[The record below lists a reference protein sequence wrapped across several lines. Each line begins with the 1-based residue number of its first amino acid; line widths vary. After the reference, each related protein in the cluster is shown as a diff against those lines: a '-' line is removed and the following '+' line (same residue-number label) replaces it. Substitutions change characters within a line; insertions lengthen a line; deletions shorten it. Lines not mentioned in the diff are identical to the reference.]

1 MPFLDVRAHPWLWS
15 AVGLALG
22 VAAGLAAYA
31 LLYAVLARV
40 ARRTGSALDDAFV
53 RRTRRPVRVLFPLL
67 GLSFAFDM
75 PTLGG
80 AWVPPVRHGLELAL
94 IGAMAWLLVA
104 LVNVSVDVVA
114 SRYRMDVADNLQAR
128 RVRTQLDLLRRIVVS
143 AVAVVALALALM
155 TFPAIRNL
163 GISLFASAGVAGLVI
178 GIAARPAL
186 SNIIGGIQLALT
198 EPIRIDD
205 VVIVQNEW
213 GRIEEITTTY
223 VVVRIWDDRRLVVPL
238 SWFIENPFQNWTRT
252 TSNLLGTVFLYVDYT
267 VPVEEVRAELERIVK
282 GSDLWDGRAWALQ
295 VTDATDRTVEL
306 RALMSAAN
314 AGSAFDLRCLVRER
328 LIAFL
333 QRQHPGA
340 LPRVRA
346 DVREG
351 DAGPPSRAA
360 PAGPPAGP

>member
-1 MPFLDVRAHPWLWS
+1 MPVLSADAHPWLWS
-15 AVGLALG
+15 AVGLVLG
-22 VAAGLAAYA
+22 LAVGLAAYGM
-31 LLYAVLARV
+31 LYAVLGRL
-40 ARRTGSALDDAFV
+40 ARRTGSVLDDVLV
-53 RRTRRPVRVLFPLL
+53 RRTRRPVRVLLPLL
-67 GLSFAFDM
+67 GLSFAFGL
-75 PTLGG
+75 PTIAGR
-80 AWVPPVRHGLELAL
+80 WVGPVRHALELAL

-104 LVNVSVDVVA
+104 LVDVAGDVVS
-114 SRYRMDVADNLQAR
+114 SRYRIDVADNLQAR
-128 RVRTQLDLLRRIVVS
+128 RVRTQIGLLRRVV
-143 AVAVVALALALM
+143 VAGVAIVALALALM

-163 GISLFASAGVAGLVI
+163 GISLFASAGMAGLVV

-205 VVIVQNEW
+205 VVIVEGEW

-267 VPVEEVRAELERIVK
+267 VPVEEVRAELERILK
-282 GSDLWDGRAWALQ
+282 GTDLWDGRAWALQ

-314 AGSAFDLRCLVRER
+314 AGTAFDLRCLVRER
-328 LIAFL
+328 LLAFL
-333 QRQHPGA
+333 QERHPGA

-346 DVREG
+346 EVRETDG
-351 DAGPPSRAA
+351 RKPPSAA
-360 PAGPPAGP
+360 PAGPAGGS